1 MNILK
6 YSQLTRIASKLK
18 NGQANLSTLE
28 YSGLWEGLSMSL
40 KFFIWLVGLDEVT
53 LGFECGFVLEKVSLE
68 YRHFW
73 AVLVGNAH

>member
-6 YSQLTRIASKLK
+6 SSQLTRIAYKLK
-18 NGQANLSTLE
+18 NGLANLSPLH
-28 YSGLWEGLSMSL
+28 YSGLWERLGMSV
-40 KFFIWLVGLDEVT
+40 KFFIWLVGLDKVT
-53 LGFECGFVLEKVSLE
+53 LGFGYGFVLEKVSVE

>member
-28 YSGLWEGLSMSL
+28 YCGLLEGLGMSL
-40 KFFIWLVGLDEVT
+40 KFFIWLVGLDEVA
-53 LGFECGFVLEKVSLE
+53 LSFENGFVLEKVSVE

>member
-6 YSQLTRIASKLK
+6 YSQLTLIASKLK
-18 NGQANLSTLE
+18 NGLANISTLK
-28 YSGLWEGLSMSL
+28 YSGLWEGLGMSL
-40 KFFIWLVGLDEVT
+40 KFFIWLVELDEVT
-53 LGFECGFVLEKVSLE
+53 LCFGYGFVLEKVSVE